1 MDIVLTSIHSYTHR
15 LAQQSVLINEVSF
28 CSKQLSHRPTTN
40 QDEGEQEIVEC

>member
-1 MDIVLTSIHSYTHR
+1 MDIVLTSIYPYIHK

-28 CSKQLSHRPTTN
+28 RSKHLSHRPTTN